1 MIVLDAYIIGFIK
14 IYLQFLFLIS
24 LRKFCDNRGCY
35 VGSEIHV
42 SYHFLS
48 YHTIPD
54 KEKPLRE
61 LMKRYRLEASKL
73 TPLKKKNTQKFTES
87 YLLEC
92 FLTLRTSHRK
102 HKKQN

>member
-1 MIVLDAYIIGFIK
+1 MITEDATLVAKYMYRTIWF
-14 IYLQFLFLIS
+14 
-24 LRKFCDNRGCY
+24 
-35 VGSEIHV
+35 
-42 SYHFLS
+42 
-48 YHTIPD
+48 IPD

-73 TPLKKKNTQKFTES
+73 TRLKKKNTQKFTES